1 LLSGKSIVMPSI
13 TVSNLGWSTP
23 DGRAVLS
30 GLDLRFS
37 PERTGIVGRNGVGK
51 STLLRLLSGELTPAT
66 GHIAI
71 DGSAAMLR
79 QTVQV
84 GADEMVADLFDARAA
99 LALLRKAEA
108 GDANIDEIAEADWTL
123 EARIEEA
130 LAGVGLSV
138 PAETPLAALSGGQ
151 RTRAALAGAMFA
163 APDFLLLDEPT
174 NNLDRD
180 GREAVRDLLARWRGG
195 AIVVSH
201 DRELLEGMDA
211 IVELT
216 TLGAG
221 RTGGGWSAWRERKD
235 IEAAAAEAELA
246 GAEKRA
252 DSARRQAQAAT
263 EKQDRRDSRG
273 RAKAARGD
281 MPKILIGGLKR
292 RAEETRAAGSR
303 LAERQRGEAEEQL
316 LAARAKIE
324 IVDPLSVGL
333 PSTGLPSSRVVLA
346 LDHVTAGYVDGSPV
360 IRDLSLSVT
369 GPERVAITGPNG
381 SGKSTLL
388 ALVAGTLAPWEGAVR
403 VAVPFALFD
412 QRVGLL
418 DPALSIA
425 DNFLALNPGTTNNQ
439 CRAALARFRFRADAA
454 DRIAGTLSGGQI
466 LRAGLACVLGAP
478 TPPQLLILDE
488 PGNHLD
494 IDSLTAVETGL
505 AAYDGALLVVSHDTA
520 FLDAIGITRTIE
532 LTRIANDT
540 NDGV

>member
-1 LLSGKSIVMPSI
+1 MPSI
-13 TVSNLGWSTP
+13 TVSHLGWSTP

-30 GLDLRFS
+30 DLDLGFRS
-37 PERTGIVGRNGVGK
+37 ERAGLVGRNGVGK
-51 STLLRLLSGELTPAT
+51 STLLRLLTGELSPAS
-66 GHIAI
+66 GNIAI
-71 DGSAAMLR
+71 DGSIAMLR

-84 GADEMVADLFDARAA
+84 AAHESIADLFGARAG
-99 LALLRKAEA
+99 LALLRKAAAGEA
-108 GDANIDEIAEADWTL
+108 SVEEIGDADWTL
-123 EARIEEA
+123 EARIDEA
-130 LAGVGLSV
+130 LAGIGLPL
-138 PAETPLAALSGGQ
+138 PADTPLVELSGGQ

-174 NNLDRD
+174 NNLDRE
-180 GREAVRDLLARWRGG
+180 GRAAVRDLLAGWRGG

-201 DRELLEGMDA
+201 DRELLEEMDA

-216 TLGAG
+216 GLGAT
-221 RTGGGWSAWRERKD
+221 RYGGGWSAYRARKE
-235 IEAAAAEAELA
+235 IEQAAVEAELA
-246 GAEKRA
+246 GAEKRIEA
-252 DSARRQAQAAT
+252 AQRQAQTAT

-303 LAERQRGEAEEQL
+303 LAERQRDAAEERFA
-316 LAARAKIE
+316 AARAKIE

-333 PSTGLPSSRVVLA
+333 PSTGLPASRTVLA
-346 LDHVTAGYVDGSPV
+346 LDDVTTGYARGRPV
-360 IRDLSLSVT
+360 IRNLSLTLT
-369 GPERVAITGPNG
+369 GPERVAVTGPNG

-388 ALVAGTLAPWEGAVR
+388 ALVTGTLAPWSGQVR
-403 VAVPFALFD
+403 VGVPFALFD

-418 DPALSIA
+418 DPSLSIA
-425 DNFLALNPGTTNNQ
+425 DNFLRRNPETTNNE

-454 DRIAGTLSGGQI
+454 DRIVGTLSGGQT

-478 TPPQLLILDE
+478 QPPQLLILDE

-494 IDSLTAVETGL
+494 IESLTAVETGI

-520 FLDAIGITRTIE
+520 FLDAVGITRTVE
-532 LTRIANDT
+532 LGAR
-540 NDGV
+540 